1 MNPGTP
7 FSLLLIAAGGIL
19 TWGVTDTVEE
29 VNLQAIGVIL
39 MLVGALGLVMSLAF
53 WNTLFGGSRTNRAVY
68 HDAGPDVVVRD
79 SPRVVEREVE
89 PRETVVERE
98 TTYRS

>member
-19 TWGVTDTVEE
+19 TWGVTDTVDE
-29 VNLQAIGVIL
+29 VNLAAIGVIL

-53 WNTLFGGSRTNRAVY
+53 WNSLFGGRTDRAVY

-79 SPRVVEREVE
+79 RPRVVEREVE
-89 PRETVVERE
+89 PRETIVERE
-98 TTYRS
+98 TTYRG

>member
-19 TWGVTDTVEE
+19 TWGVTDNVEA

-53 WNTLFGGSRTNRAVY
+53 WNTLFGGGSNRAVY

-79 SPRVVEREVE
+79 QPRVVEREVA